1 MYNDNIWRFLSMKS
15 MINDLFINFE
25 VLVLHHQMY
34 LYEDKTGNDVNET
47 LYNVSKSLHLLI
59 GLLYMRINSNL
70 TVVFV
75 MLSLY

>member
-1 MYNDNIWRFLSMKS
+1 
-15 MINDLFINFE
+15 
-25 VLVLHHQMY
+25 VLHHQMY